1 MFLLPSFT
9 PCLFEISHPLKGVNC
24 TRKVIGNSRNGLMGN
39 SLVNLLPP
47 INVKQ
52 YNMMRKFKVVYCFSR
67 IPGSLICLEMR
78 FLCFCYPLQQ
88 KRDLLSFEA
97 LARIVSTM

>member
-1 MFLLPSFT
+1 
-9 PCLFEISHPLKGVNC
+9 
-24 TRKVIGNSRNGLMGN
+24 MGN

-67 IPGSLICLEMR
+67 ISGSLICLEMR